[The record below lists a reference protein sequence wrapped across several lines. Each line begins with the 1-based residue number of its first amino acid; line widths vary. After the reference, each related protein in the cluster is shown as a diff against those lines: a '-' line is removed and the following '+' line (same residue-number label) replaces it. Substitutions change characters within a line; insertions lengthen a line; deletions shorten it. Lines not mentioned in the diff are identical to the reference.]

1 MWDRFWRW
9 VPNTID
15 SDHLVKKRG
24 TEWNKP
30 LALAY
35 FLYRCQ
41 IWTFQEKYN
50 NFEKKFTKIDKKLVS
65 QSILEVGHFISKKM
79 VFFQNLICIGNPT
92 VNLIYYVPLF
102 FYQMVRIGTQVQNR
116 SHICVSQRSGGKI
129 PHWYS
134 EYVTEI
140 NHLTV
145 RTDLLHGIHVVRG
158 GQMQY

>member
-102 FYQMVRIGTQVQNR
+102 FTKWSESVPKFKIGLIYVWANVRAEKFPIDIQSTWP
-116 SHICVSQRSGGKI
+116 K
-129 PHWYS
+129 
-134 EYVTEI
+134 
-140 NHLTV
+140 LTTW
-145 RTDLLHGIHVVRG
+145 R
-158 GQMQY
+158 